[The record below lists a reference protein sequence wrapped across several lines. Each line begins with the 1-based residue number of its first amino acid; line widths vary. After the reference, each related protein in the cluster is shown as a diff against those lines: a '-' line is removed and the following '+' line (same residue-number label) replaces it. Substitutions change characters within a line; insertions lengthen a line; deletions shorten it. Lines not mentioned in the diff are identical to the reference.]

1 MPNEN
6 QNRAMMPPP
15 SNRIGQ
21 LPYDPVSAA
30 DADLLLGL
38 HSPYSVGSA
47 GMGQHGGQQQTTLS
61 YDYANTPSGLQHQ
74 SATGQ
79 NVYYTSPSN
88 NVTTPGFSDML
99 IESQDIDMSNQ
110 ALPPHFDNLNLPG
123 GDMFWLEYLPQ
134 DVLSYFHQTNEGD
147 HSGQAAEVDH
157 SSMVMPSGPGPPPPG
172 SS

>member
-1 MPNEN
+1 
-6 QNRAMMPPP
+6 
-15 SNRIGQ
+15 
-21 LPYDPVSAA
+21 
-30 DADLLLGL
+30 
-38 HSPYSVGSA
+38 
-47 GMGQHGGQQQTTLS
+47 MGQHGGQQQTTLS

-74 SATGQ
+74 STTGQ